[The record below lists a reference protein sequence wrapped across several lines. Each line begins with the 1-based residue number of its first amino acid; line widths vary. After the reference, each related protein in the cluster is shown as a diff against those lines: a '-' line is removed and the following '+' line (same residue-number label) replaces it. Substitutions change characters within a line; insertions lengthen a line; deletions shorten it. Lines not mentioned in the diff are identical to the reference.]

1 MCKVFPRTLYGF
13 MHVWYHNLNFSFI
26 LHFHDLISK
35 IIFYFSTSIP
45 TKKNIIE
52 LFTITQQEDKS
63 TRANLQR
70 FNKKMLNVK
79 KLFEPIAIETLI
91 NGVYNY
97 FLMGN
102 VIYSLHGRNIVI
114 VKQAIQDYIGMK
126 KAILIK

>member
-1 MCKVFPRTLYGF
+1 
-13 MHVWYHNLNFSFI
+13 
-26 LHFHDLISK
+26 
-35 IIFYFSTSIP
+35 
-45 TKKNIIE
+45 
-52 LFTITQQEDKS
+52 
-63 TRANLQR
+63 
-70 FNKKMLNVK
+70 MLNVK

>member
-1 MCKVFPRTLYGF
+1 
-13 MHVWYHNLNFSFI
+13 MHVWYHSLNFSFI

-70 FNKKMLNVK
+70 FNKKMLNVE
-79 KLFEPIAIETLI
+79 KLSEPIAIETLI

-97 FLMGN
+97 FFMGN
-102 VIYSLHGRNIVI
+102 VILSPW
-114 VKQAIQDYIGMK
+114 
-126 KAILIK
+126 